1 MFGAVHLANPGASL
15 WGLINTILI
24 GVLLSIAYL
33 RSRALWLPWGIHFGW
48 NFALGLLFGLP
59 VSGLRIFNVMVRTTA
74 SGPKWVTGGNYGV
87 EASATTVVI
96 ILIGVVMVWKLPLAR
111 LAQPSSPAARNG
123 IPRQLLRH
131 PNPDVYPGAGMSI

>member
-1 MFGAVHLANPGASL
+1 MFGVVHLANPGASL

-33 RSRALWLPWGIHFGW
+33 RTRALWLPWGIHFGW

-59 VSGLRIFNVMVRTTA
+59 VSGLRIFNVMVRTTV
-74 SGPKWVTGGNYGV
+74 SGPPWVTGGNYGV
-87 EASATTVVI
+87 EASATTVVV

-111 LAQPSSPAARNG
+111 LAQPATPSPETAYRDHFSS
-123 IPRQLLRH
+123 IQL
-131 PNPDVYPGAGMSI
+131 